1 MRLFGQRRITIGF
14 TIGIVFLIF
23 TTLGT
28 VVLATQYQQTI
39 TDLRHYESL
48 QMTIS
53 DLLSEILNA
62 ETGQRGYVI
71 TGNLS
76 YLAPYYKG
84 LSAID
89 QTNASLK
96 SLSAGNANL
105 TTGYQ
110 ELQPYIADKLSE
122 LNETIFLRSTQG
134 FAEAQA
140 VVNSSSGEAYTDEIR
155 AITEG
160 MSAYVSQQEASDVA
174 LSNSQESERLDG
186 TYFDTVVALGVIG
199 FAIYSVRRNL
209 SNEEKA
215 RQEAQ
220 LLQDILTHDIRNYN
234 QITKLSAE
242 LLQGMNKDP
251 ESAQI
256 VSTILQSVDGS
267 TQLVDRAKKLG
278 KILSEENVK
287 LSPVDL
293 VSTIEN
299 SMKLAKSANKDLGKT
314 IVDQLKLAS
323 GVKRD
328 PQVLADSLL
337 EEIFVNLYS
346 NSVKYTEG
354 QVVNIETLVEE
365 DQNYWKVSVSDSG
378 KGISD
383 DRKSSVFSRYMK
395 SSSGSGLGLSI
406 VYALVVQR
414 YNGRIKVKDT
424 VEGDHTKGT
433 TVEFWLRKAG

>member
-14 TIGIVFLIF
+14 TVGIIFLLF

-28 VVLATQYQQTI
+28 VVLANQYQQTI
-39 TDLRHYESL
+39 ADLRHYESL
-48 QMTIS
+48 QTTIS
-53 DLLSEILNA
+53 DLLSDILNA

-71 TGNLS
+71 TGNIS

-84 LSAID
+84 LSTID

-110 ELQPYIADKLSE
+110 ELQPIMAAKLSE
-122 LNETIFLRSTQG
+122 LNETIFVRSTQG
-134 FAEAQA
+134 FAAAQA
-140 VVNSSSGEAYTDEIR
+140 IVNSSIGEVYTNEIR
-155 AITEG
+155 AITG
-160 MSAYVSQQEASDVA
+160 AMSAYVSQQEANDVS

-199 FAIYSVRRNL
+199 FAIYWVRRNL
-209 SNEEKA
+209 INEEKA

-234 QITKLSAE
+234 QITRLSAE
-242 LLQGMNKDP
+242 LLQSMNKDP

-256 VSTILQSVDGS
+256 VSTILQSIDGS

-287 LSPVDL
+287 LFPVDL
-293 VSTIEN
+293 VSAIEN

-314 IVDQLKLAS
+314 IVDQLQLAS
-323 GVKRD
+323 GVKNN

-337 EEIFVNLYS
+337 EEVFVNLYS
-346 NSVKYTEG
+346 NSVKYTET
-354 QVVNIETLVEE
+354 QIVNIETLIED

-414 YNGRIKVKDT
+414 YNGRIKVRDR
-424 VEGDHTKGT
+424 VERDFRKGT
-433 TVEFWLRKAG
+433 TVVFWLKKAG